1 MEDFFVWNKSYDEYI
16 SCCDCGCYFKPKSI
30 FIKRYK
36 DMTIC
41 LCKKCAKN
49 LRDEIEEKFGVE

>member
-16 SCCDCGCYFKPKSI
+16 SCCDCGYYFKPGSI

-36 DMTIC
+36 DTAIR
-41 LCKKCAKN
+41 LCKKCAEKLCN
-49 LRDEIEEKFGVE
+49 EIEERFGVE